1 MRIELGKPNPKQDL
15 FLKSNVKHVCFGGAR
30 G

>member
-1 MRIELGKPNPKQDL
+1 MNIELGKPNVKQDK
-15 FLKSNVKHVCFGGAR
+15 FLRDAHRHIAFGGAR